1 MRRLHAGALTD
12 TLTAH
17 SPSPALRRTTPS
29 QSPGMRSL
37 EALTAPLTR
46 VLTPDPKGWGE
57 DSGVEVRAARR
68 RRDDDATRRDDDAT
82 RRRGRGDGAG
92 VCSPHALTVAAG
104 PRCTVAASPRCPSQS
119 LQRQRWLHD
128 AVLSESLQPPGQ
140 SPQVPSQSCHPCSPQ
155 VPLTVAAA
163 PQPHRPHCS
172 SSPDQKGWVRI
183 EPLGDDEA
191 QRRRCGDDEATTYAA
206 TTNAPEWCHRN
217 VATEIT
223 EMSLPSRAEAG
234 HDDAATT
241 RRRLS
246 PHCLR
251 FQT

>member
-1 MRRLHAGALTD
+1 M
-12 TLTAH
+12 
-17 SPSPALRRTTPS
+17 
-29 QSPGMRSL
+29 
-37 EALTAPLTR
+37 
-46 VLTPDPKGWGE
+46 
-57 DSGVEVRAARR
+57 RAARR

-92 VCSPHALTVAAG
+92 VCSPHAFTVAAG
-104 PRCTVAASPRCPSQS
+104 P
-119 LQRQRWLHD
+119 QRWLHD

-191 QRRRCGDDEATTYAA
+191 QRRRCGDDEATTNTRRQRPRPNGA
-206 TTNAPEWCHRN
+206 TEMLPPKCRHRNHRN
-217 VATEIT
+217 VATEPRRGGTRTHLIIT
-223 EMSLPSRAEAG
+223 IFAPFF
-234 HDDAATT
+234 AALVKE
-241 RRRLS
+241 LS
-246 PHCLR
+246 ALVFDNFSFKNSNCTIL
-251 FQT
+251 